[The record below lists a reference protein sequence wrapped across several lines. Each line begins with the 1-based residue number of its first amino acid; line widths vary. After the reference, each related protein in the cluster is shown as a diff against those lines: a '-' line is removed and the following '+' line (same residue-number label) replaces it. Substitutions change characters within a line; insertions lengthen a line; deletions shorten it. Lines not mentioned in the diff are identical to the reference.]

1 MSHSQFTLIPGPQ
14 GVAPRREK
22 LGFWYR
28 CIAVGCCG
36 VLSACAESRID
47 LPVIEASE
55 RLVLRGP
62 EEPPICGGS
71 FAHMEDMV
79 VYIQDELL
87 PNEPPRTVT
96 HTWVPFGFD
105 EEYEDICGP
114 GVLACVD
121 NGTESYDRR
130 LASAHELV
138 HASRP
143 GFPSRILE
151 EGVAT
156 MFGEIVS
163 GAMAPR
169 DELYGELTEPSGNL
183 SGRLYERSGHFVSF
197 LVALV
202 GAEGFFEFDS
212 RLRTQ
217 REMGKRAP
225 GWNPLFVEFFGL
237 TFEELW
243 ADYGDYPD
251 CSPRRFHWSVTRCPE
266 IDTVIDEVV
275 MLEPGLG
282 NEIRE
287 ESSVVVDFSC
297 ASSEVVGPDGRG
309 NWFRMREF
317 VIQVRAVAIPRF
329 YLVGDVRP
337 GSRAVLSSC
346 GNCWDGE
353 VIVLNEEHSEVFSP
367 GVDFDERLV
376 LTLMQPH
383 GEDGDE
389 PGELGVLVSY

>member
-1 MSHSQFTLIPGPQ
+1 MIHSQFALVPGSQ
-14 GVAPRREK
+14 GDAPRCEK
-22 LGFWYR
+22 PGFWYR
-28 CIAVGCCG
+28 CVVVGCCG
-36 VLSACAESRID
+36 MLSACVESRID

-55 RLVLRGP
+55 RFVLRGP

-114 GVLACVD
+114 GFLACVD
-121 NGTESYDRR
+121 DGTKSYDRR

-163 GAMAPR
+163 SAMAPR
-169 DELYGELTEPSGNL
+169 DELYGELTEPSGDL

-202 GAEGFFEFDS
+202 GAQEFFEFDS

-217 REMGKRAP
+217 RGSGKRAP
-225 GWNPLFVEFFGL
+225 GWDPLFVEFFGL

-243 ADYGDYPD
+243 ADYADYPD
-251 CSPRRFHWSVTRCPE
+251 CSPRQFHWSVTRCPE
-266 IDTVIDEVV
+266 IDTVNDGVV
-275 MLEPGLG
+275 ILEPDFGT
-282 NEIRE
+282 EIRE
-287 ESSVVVDFSC
+287 ENSVVADFSC
-297 ASSEVVGPDGRG
+297 SSSEVVGPDGRG
-309 NWFRMREF
+309 DWFRVREF
-317 VIQVRAVAIPRF
+317 VIQVPTLVLPQL
-329 YLVGDVRP
+329 YLVGDVKP
-337 GSRAVLSSC
+337 GSRAVLSPC
-346 GNCWDGE
+346 GNCWGGE
-353 VIVLNEEHSEVFSP
+353 AFVLNEERRKVLDL
-367 GVDFDERLV
+367 GIYDDERFV
-376 LTLMQPH
+376 LTLVQPH
-383 GEDGDE
+383 AEDGDE